1 MSTESSEWMTVKEIA
16 DTIRVHPSTVRE
28 WIRSGRLKAAKFGKK
43 DYRIKREDYEKF
55 LEKRRTA
62 QDETS

>member
-1 MSTESSEWMTVKEIA
+1 MTVKEIA

-55 LEKRRTA
+55 IKEHYG
-62 QDETS
+62 SGG